1 MPYMQSYNRDLSIS
15 LQRNRLVYD
24 YRYIVCFHVIVVHSR
39 FINNLLVVATHRHQ
53 TIIYIGLHDI
63 DGCNV
68 VVKQVD

>member
-1 MPYMQSYNRDLSIS
+1 MGIEIS
-15 LQRNRLVYD
+15 LLNLVKS
-24 YRYIVCFHVIVVHSR
+24 ITSLFQLQ
-39 FINNLLVVATHRHQ
+39 INP

>member
-1 MPYMQSYNRDLSIS
+1 
-15 LQRNRLVYD
+15 VYD